1 MVGIFR
7 TINSALKWRAAI
19 LRRRKAALNRHDP
32 LSHATPRGLVCWRDD
47 PAAALAKIDYHC
59 RNQPVS
65 REANV
70 NRGTFFRRHFLKLMA
85 AAGAIGLPA
94 VRPFSPRVS
103 HARGAPA
110 YDPAARF
117 DLAVCEVEFRRNSAG
132 RMLMARIYQP
142 KGPGPFPTV
151 LDLHGGA
158 WNRKDRFAEEPMDR
172 ALAAS
177 GLLVV
182 AVDLTLAPEAP
193 YPACVQDANY
203 AVRWLK
209 VNAATWNG
217 DTATIGIYG
226 SSSGGHVAEL
236 LAMRPRDPRY
246 NSIPLAAAPS
256 VDATV
261 AYVAMRSPVSNTFAR
276 YENAVRRGNES
287 MIKNNKVFFNP
298 WETIHEANPQE
309 ILAREEKATLVPF
322 LIMQGALDD
331 NVLPEVQ
338 EKFAKSY
345 RAAGGECDY
354 RLFENSVHEWVAE
367 PGPQTDKAREV
378 VKEFIARQLKT

>member
-1 MVGIFR
+1 VSQGSFD
-7 TINSALKWRAAI
+7 
-19 LRRRKAALNRHDP
+19 RRD
-32 LSHATPRGLVCWRDD
+32 V
-47 PAAALAKIDYHC
+47 
-59 RNQPVS
+59 
-65 REANV
+65 
-70 NRGTFFRRHFLKLMA
+70 LKLTA
-85 AAGAIGLPA
+85 AAGATALPA
-94 VRPFSPRVS
+94 ARAMVPGTA
-103 HARGAPA
+103 HAAGAPA
-110 YDPAARF
+110 YDPAAKF
-117 DLAVCEVEFRRNSAG
+117 DLTVSEVEFRRNNAG

-182 AVDLTLAPEAP
+182 AVDMTVAPEAP

-209 VNAATWNG
+209 ANAANWNG
-217 DTATIGIYG
+217 DAAKIGVYG

-246 NSIPLAAAPS
+246 NSIPLAAAPNI
-256 VDATV
+256 DATV
-261 AYVAMRSPVSNTFAR
+261 ACVATRSPISNTFAR
-276 YENAVRRGNES
+276 YENAERRANAA
-287 MIKNNKVFFNP
+287 MVKNNKVFFNP
-298 WETIHEANPQE
+298 WETIHESNPQE
-309 ILAREEKATLVPF
+309 ILEREEKVTLVPF

-338 EKFAKSY
+338 EKFAKTY
-345 RAAGGECDY
+345 KAAGGDCDY
-354 RLFENSVHEWVAE
+354 RLFEGAVHEWVAE
-367 PGPQTDKAREV
+367 PGPLTDKARDV
-378 VKEFIARQLKT
+378 VKDFIARQLKA